1 MRQFVRP
8 FPTVWPVVRVKL
20 RSTTTVKREKITSW
34 MFGGESRMRS
44 QDWMSQPWLVVF
56 AELTGM
62 NRLKGSR
69 NGLLSTMEWP
79 YDESQ
84 ANLE

>member
-1 MRQFVRP
+1 
-8 FPTVWPVVRVKL
+8 
-20 RSTTTVKREKITSW
+20 
-34 MFGGESRMRS
+34 MRS
-44 QDWMSQPWLVVF
+44 QDWMSQPWPVVF